1 MKMFC
6 DNCGNAVDEGAA
18 FCPKCGESL
27 MPGKVPGDV
36 PPPRR
41 SYRRTQTSD
50 NLCFG
55 EENKNPYGTG
65 IFFIFVAI
73 FFAVIFF
80 LPEIDVEFLVVLGF
94 LLIGISAIV
103 QARRGSK

>member
-1 MKMFC
+1 
-6 DNCGNAVDEGAA
+6 
-18 FCPKCGESL
+18 
-27 MPGKVPGDV
+27 MPDKVPGDV

-41 SYRRTQTSD
+41 YYRRAQTSD

-55 EENKNPYGTG
+55 EENKNPYGSG

-80 LPEIDVEFLVVLGF
+80 FPDDFPVEVLVVLGF
-94 LLIGISAIV
+94 LLFGILAIV
-103 QARRGSK
+103 QAKRGSR

>member
-1 MKMFC
+1 MFC
-6 DNCGNAVDEGAA
+6 DNCGNAVDDDDAT
-18 FCPKCGESL
+18 FCSKCGESL
-27 MPGKVPGDV
+27 KPGKAPGDV

-41 SYRRTQTSD
+41 SYRRKQTSD

-55 EENKNPYGTG
+55 EENKN
-65 IFFIFVAI
+65 
-73 FFAVIFF
+73 
-80 LPEIDVEFLVVLGF
+80 LGF

>member
-1 MKMFC
+1 MFC
-6 DNCGNAVDEGAA
+6 DNCGNTVDDNAA
-18 FCPKCGESL
+18 FCQKCGQSL
-27 MPGKVPGDV
+27 APEKVPGGV

-41 SYRRTQTSD
+41 SYKRAQTSD

-80 LPEIDVEFLVVLGF
+80 FPAIDVEFLVVLGF
-94 LLIGISAIV
+94 LLIGISAII
-103 QARRGSK
+103 QARRGNT